1 MPGELKSRIEEDVR
15 ATMRA
20 RDKARLGT
28 LRMVTAA
35 IKQREID
42 QRITLDDAAIVSVL
56 ETMRKQR
63 RDSHKQFVD
72 AGRTDLADQEAFEI
86 SIIESY
92 LPEPLAQ
99 DELEKLIDDA
109 IKNTGAASM
118 KDMGRVMG
126 ALKGKVQ
133 GRADMGQL
141 SALVK
146 GRLA

>member
-1 MPGELKSRIEEDVR
+1 MPGKLKSRIEEDVR

-20 RDKARLGT
+20 RDKPRLGT

-42 QRITLDDAAIVSVL
+42 HQTTLDDIGVVSVL

-63 RDSHKQFVD
+63 RDAHTQFVD
-72 AGRTDLADQEAFEI
+72 AGRTDLAEQEAFEI

-92 LPEPLAQ
+92 LPEPLGEE
-99 DELEKLIDDA
+99 ELATLINAAVKD
-109 IKNTGAASM
+109 TGAAAM

-126 ALKGKVQ
+126 ALKDTVQ
-133 GRADMGQL
+133 GRADMGQV

-146 GRLA
+146 ARLT